1 MDEILIDR
9 LVFEVPGIGPDAA
22 RQVAEKVG
30 AGLAECV
37 HRSGGAAIDRL
48 AIEWDEQKNGRDP
61 AKLAEAILHAVKRQ
75 IG

>member
-9 LVFEVPGIGPDAA
+9 LVFEVPGIGPDVA

-30 AGLAECV
+30 AGLAAGTNL
-37 HRSGGAAIDRL
+37 SGGAAIDRL
-48 AIEWDEQKNGRDP
+48 AIEWDEQRDGRDP
-61 AKLAEAILHAVKRQ
+61 AKLAEAILQAVMRQ